1 MKLQL
6 KRKKKIK
13 KRFKFYAL
21 FKEHVWNFLA
31 SLLWLL
37 QHQSDEKVDMSLIQQ
52 FFLTIVFITK
62 GNLDSTSQ
70 HLCPKK
76 SLPQAQLADSRY
88 IPNYVYLY

>member
-1 MKLQL
+1 M
-6 KRKKKIK
+6 
-13 KRFKFYAL
+13 YC
-21 FKEHVWNFLA
+21 FKEYINVWNLLA

-88 IPNYVYLY
+88 PTSICTSITKN